1 MTLTTATWSLIFLGA
16 VSLWWP
22 PLRRLSLALL
32 TGGYALALVAGFL
45 DGRALVVIAVLITLA
60 WMIRPER
67 SARWRVPA
75 HILFVLL
82 AVALALHVVPGFHNL
97 QVIEPVRFTPDA
109 VPFTMYL
116 NLDKPLAGYWLLL
129 VWPALA
135 LRRDGSRGLLR
146 GVGIGA
152 VTAAVCLGLGVAL
165 GAATYAPKWPDL
177 GWLWALNNLLL
188 VCMTEEAVFRG
199 YLQESLSRRF
209 HESRYEDVLAIGVA
223 SILFGA
229 AHFAGGA
236 VLIALSTI
244 AGVGYGLAYRIG
256 GLQAAVLAHF
266 GLNLAHFTLFTYPM
280 LAG

>member
-16 VSLWWP
+16 ASLWWP
-22 PLRRLSLALL
+22 PLRRLSLGLL
-32 TGGYALALVAGFL
+32 AGGYALALVAGFL
-45 DGRALVVIAVLITLA
+45 NGRALVVIAVLVALA

-67 SARWRVPA
+67 SAHWRVPA

-97 QVIEPVRFTPDA
+97 QVIGPVRFTPDA
-109 VPFTMYL
+109 VLFTMYL

-129 VWPALA
+129 VWPALE

-146 GVGIGA
+146 GVSIG
-152 VTAAVCLGLGVAL
+152 VTTAIVCLGLGVAL
-165 GAATYAPKWPDL
+165 GAITFAPKWPHL

-188 VCMTEEAVFRG
+188 VCMTEEALFRG
-199 YLQESLSRRF
+199 YLQEELSSRF
-209 HESRYEDVLAIGVA
+209 QEVRHGDAIAIGVA
-223 SILFGA
+223 AVLFGL
-229 AHFAGGA
+229 AHAAGGA
-236 VLIALSTI
+236 ALVVVSGL
-244 AGVGYGLAYRIG
+244 AGVGYGLAYRVG
-256 GLQAAVLAHF
+256 GLQTAVLAHF